1 MKAKLLAVLKFLAR
15 FWGRVTI
22 VILVVIAAIWA
33 ANHNWKSP
41 TTTTATTVT
50 PPVAAAGAVTTT
62 VTPVAAPA
70 PVVATPAPVVA
81 TATPAPTGETRQR
94 IRVPLEPIQSGE
106 AVTINHGRGAKEVRQ
121 KFIQPTNFI
130 IAVKGATGTQTA
142 KRNFAESSARR
153 EGIRRKLLAHVDQG
167 VIEQELT
174 AQLAA
179 NGLRGGWVELLPA
192 PPR

>member
-1 MKAKLLAVLKFLAR
+1 MKAKLIATFKFLAR
-15 FWGRVTI
+15 FWGRVTV

-33 ANHNWKSP
+33 ANHNWKSSP
-41 TTTTATTVT
+41 TTTTATTVI
-50 PPVAAAGAVTTT
+50 PPVAATTTVTTT
-62 VTPVAAPA
+62 VTPVT
-70 PVVATPAPVVA
+70 PVTPVTTATPAPA
-81 TATPAPTGETRQR
+81 PAPTGETRQR
-94 IRVPLEPIQSGE
+94 IRVPLEPIAAGE
-106 AVTINHGRGAKEVRQ
+106 VTIRHGKGAYEVRQ

-153 EGIRRKLLAHVDQG
+153 EGIRRRLLDQVDQA